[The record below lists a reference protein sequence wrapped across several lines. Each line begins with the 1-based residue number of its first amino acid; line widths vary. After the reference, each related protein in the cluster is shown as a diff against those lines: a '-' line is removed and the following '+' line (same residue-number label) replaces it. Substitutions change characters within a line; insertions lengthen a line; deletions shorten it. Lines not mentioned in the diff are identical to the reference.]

1 MSGINAATRPTRRD
15 LKLHP
20 WRTLAAVLL
29 VALPVALVVG
39 MALFDN
45 SSGRLSAALSSPE
58 RTLGVSAERPDITNS
73 DVPRL
78 AAQVLPE
85 GLSVSPITY
94 VSNTALIHAGKS
106 TNSYL
111 IQFDAENPPE
121 GAREAVDKF
130 NLGPNQAV
138 LSRFTAHKIDASV
151 GDVITVSGSGIEGE
165 HQVTV
170 ASIAPEH
177 HDFVTSPTLNEKAD
191 ELAYTSDLLWAI
203 VGDTPLTKEDAD
215 RAREAGLEIWAP
227 ELRDTDRPD
236 FEPDSIGGTLS
247 DVLFVLFFVGLYAIA
262 GLLILFLL
270 APVFTLAT
278 GRNTRLYALMS
289 SQGALPRHIML
300 AVMAYGLLMGLIG
313 ATIGVVVGLTA
324 SWVWWTA
331 RYPDFAAHPPFL
343 AIGLAWLVAVAGCV
357 IVSIVP
363 AWLAQRGAL
372 STAIQGAA
380 PDRLLRFRRW
390 MAIGPAFLLLLVLF
404 SFTPWGQYIPTVLA
418 LFGVIAVAA
427 SAPALVFL
435 CSLLS
440 RRGPLALRLA
450 GRGLTRRSMHALP
463 TSIAL
468 VSVAFVASLFGV
480 GIMTDSAKTTAE
492 GKLVMPPTS
501 ALIEETTLFEQPTQ
515 VSTPE
520 ERAAVEAILQT
531 TTARTYPFY
540 AFPSWTTSFS
550 LSENGTFYELTTE
563 FDYQCEQVDL
573 SKPVEKAVFVDK
585 QGRRTDESEEARQEC
600 AHELMTSFPYNPL
613 IYQSR
618 MVQTDS
624 SQLELWQFD
633 SEEDRRA
640 AAQTLDAGGI
650 VLPHSSH
657 VGDKTHG
664 TVTVKSYNRIDS
676 QEPSGAQDADL
687 PVVEALPTAA
697 RDVVLISQQAA
708 EKLNME
714 PFYVGQALVFDESPS
729 ESEREEL
736 RDLTASA
743 SQSQYSLSFAVPTP
757 ENFRYYLGF
766 GMGIVCLIVL
776 ALIIANAASSMRQE
790 STVLQSI
797 GAHPSLMSKVAA
809 WQTWMLATA
818 SMLFGVVAG
827 HLGIYFFADSSGYIF
842 STPLRGL
849 RPQDY
854 FTPDWWQFLAVLV
867 VPLLAAA
874 LAAAVNRS
882 DKTAPLTAR
891 DRSESRSLT

>member
-20 WRTLAAVLL
+20 WRTLAAVMLI
-29 VALPVALVVG
+29 ALPVALVIG

-45 SSGRLSAALSSPE
+45 SSGRLSAALSAPE
-58 RTLGVSAERPDITNS
+58 RTLQISAEHPEIS
-73 DVPRL
+73 YEDVPGL
-78 AAQVLPE
+78 AADVLPG
-85 GLSVSPITY
+85 GLSVSP
-94 VSNTALIHAGKS
+94 VTAFSSTSLIHNGKS
-106 TNSYL
+106 ASSWVD
-111 IQFDAENPPE
+111 QFDAENPPE
-121 GAREAVDKF
+121 PAQEAVDKF

-138 LSRFTAHKIDASV
+138 LSRSTAHKLDASV
-151 GDVITVSGSGIEGE
+151 GDVITVRTSALSGD
-165 HQVTV
+165 HQATV
-170 ASIAPEH
+170 AAIAPENY
-177 HDFVTSPTLNEKAD
+177 DFVTSPTLNDALSD
-191 ELAYTSDLLWAI
+191 PSFQINTSWVI
-203 VGDTPLTKEDAD
+203 VGDTTLTKEDAD

-236 FEPDSIGGTLS
+236 SESDSFGGILS
-247 DVLFVLFFVGLYAIA
+247 SILFVLFFFGLYAIA

-289 SQGALPRHIML
+289 SQGALPRHIMF

-313 ATIGVVVGLTA
+313 ATIGVIVGLTV

-331 RYPDFAAHPPFL
+331 RYPDFAARLPFL
-343 AIGLAWLVAVAGCV
+343 AIALAWLVAVAGCV

-404 SFTPWGQYIPTVLA
+404 SFSPWGGYIPTVLA

-468 VSVAFVASLFGV
+468 VSVSFTASLFGV
-480 GIMTDSAKTTAE
+480 GVMTDSAKSVAE
-492 GKLVMPPTS
+492 EALVMPETT
-501 ALIEETTLFEQPTQ
+501 ALIEETTFDQPAQ

-520 ERAAVEAILQT
+520 ERAAVEAIQQAT
-531 TTARTYPFY
+531 GVRTHSFY

-550 LSENGTFYELTTE
+550 LPDDGEFYELSTE
-563 FDYQCEQVDL
+563 FDYQCEQVDF
-573 SKPVEKAVFVDK
+573 SKPVERAVFVDS

-600 AHELMTSFPYNPL
+600 AHELMTSFPYSPL

-657 VGDKTHG
+657 VGDNTHG

-676 QEPSGAQDADL
+676 QEPSGTQEADL
-687 PVVEALPTAA
+687 PIVEALPTAA

-714 PFYVGQALVFDESPS
+714 PFYVGQALTFDEPPS

-743 SQSQYSLSFAVPTP
+743 SQSQYSLSFAVTTP
-757 ENFRYYLGF
+757 ENFRYYLGL

-797 GAHPSLMSKVAA
+797 GAHPSLMAKVAA
-809 WQTWMLATA
+809 WQTWMLATV
-818 SMLFGVVAG
+818 SMLFGVIAG
-827 HLGIYFFADSSGYIF
+827 HLGTYFFADSSGFVF
-842 STPLRGL
+842 STPPYGL

-854 FTPDWWQFLAVLV
+854 FTPDWWQFLAVLI

-882 DKTAPLTAR
+882 DKTGPLTAR

>member
-15 LKLHP
+15 LWRHP

-29 VALPVALVVG
+29 IALPVALVIG

-58 RTLGVSAERPDITNS
+58 RQISAERSDISNE

-78 AAQVLPE
+78 AAEVLPE
-85 GLSVSPITY
+85 ALSVSPVATF
-94 VSNTALIHAGKS
+94 SSTSLIHNGKS
-106 TNSYL
+106 TNSWVD
-111 IQFDAENPPE
+111 QFDAENPPE
-121 GAREAVDKF
+121 PAQEAVDKF

-138 LSRFTAHKIDASV
+138 LSRSTARKIDASV
-151 GDVITVSGSGIEGE
+151 GDVITVRTNALSGD

-170 ASIAPEH
+170 AAIAPEQF
-177 HDFVTSPTLNEKAD
+177 DFVTSPTLNEA
-191 ELAYTSDLLWAI
+191 LSDPSFTTRTTWAI
-203 VGDTPLTKEDAD
+203 VGDTPLTEEDAD
-215 RAREAGLEIWAP
+215 RAREAGLEIWAA

-236 FEPDSIGGTLS
+236 SEPDSFGGTLS
-247 DVLFVLFFVGLYAIA
+247 SILFVLFFVGLYAIA

-289 SQGALPRHIML
+289 SQGALPRHIMF

-324 SWVWWTA
+324 SWVWWAA

-343 AIGLAWLVAVAGCV
+343 AIGLAWIVAVAGCV

-404 SFTPWGQYIPTVLA
+404 SFTPWGKYIPTVLA

-492 GKLVMPPTS
+492 EELVMPPTS
-501 ALIEETTLFEQPTQ
+501 ALIEETTFEQPTQ

-520 ERAAVEAILQT
+520 ERAAVEAILRT
-531 TTARTYPFY
+531 TTARTYPFS
-540 AFPSWTTSFS
+540 AFPSWTTSYS
-550 LSENGTFYELTTE
+550 LPGDGTFYELTTE

-573 SKPVEKAVFVDK
+573 SKPVERAVFVDN

-714 PFYVGQALVFDESPS
+714 PFYVGQALAFDEAPS

-736 RDLTASA
+736 QDLTASA
-743 SQSQYSLSFAVPTP
+743 SQSQYSLNFAVSTP
-757 ENFRYYLGF
+757 GSFRYYLGL

-809 WQTWMLATA
+809 WQTWMLATV
-818 SMLFGVVAG
+818 SMLFGVIAG
-827 HLGIYFFADSSGYIF
+827 HLGTYFFADSSGYVF
-842 STPLRGL
+842 STPLHGL

-874 LAAAVNRS
+874 LAAAINRS

>member
-20 WRTLAAVLL
+20 WRTLAAVMLI
-29 VALPVALVVG
+29 ALPVALVIG
-39 MALFDN
+39 IALFDN
-45 SSGRLSAALSSPE
+45 SSGRLSAALSSPDRSLQVSNE
-58 RTLGVSAERPDITNS
+58 RQDIANE

-78 AAQVLPE
+78 AAQVLPK
-85 GLSVSPITY
+85 GLSVSPVTTF
-94 VSNTALIHAGKS
+94 SSTSLIHNGKS
-106 TNSYL
+106 TNSWVD
-111 IQFDAENPPE
+111 QFDTENPPE
-121 GAREAVDKF
+121 PAQEAVDKF

-138 LSRFTAHKIDASV
+138 LSRSTARKIDASV
-151 GDVITVSGSGIEGE
+151 GDVITVRTNALSGDR
-165 HQVTV
+165 QATV
-170 ASIAPEH
+170 AAIAPENY
-177 HDFVTSPTLNEKAD
+177 DFVTSPTLNDALSD
-191 ELAYTSDLLWAI
+191 PSFQIRTSWVI

-215 RAREAGLEIWAP
+215 RAHEAGLEIWAP

-236 FEPDSIGGTLS
+236 SESDSFGGILS
-247 DVLFVLFFVGLYAIA
+247 SILFVLFFFGLYAIA

-289 SQGALPRHIML
+289 SQGALPRHIMF
-300 AVMAYGLLMGLIG
+300 AVMAYDLLMGLIG
-313 ATIGVVVGLTA
+313 ATIGVVVGLTV

-372 STAIQGAA
+372 SAAIQGAA

-404 SFTPWGQYIPTVLA
+404 SFSPWGGYIPTVLA

-468 VSVAFVASLFGV
+468 VSVSFTASLFGV
-480 GIMTDSAKTTAE
+480 GVMTDSAKSVAE
-492 GKLVMPPTS
+492 EALVMPETT
-501 ALIEETTLFEQPTQ
+501 ALIEETTFDQPTQ

-520 ERAAVEAILQT
+520 ERAAAEAIQQAT
-531 TTARTYPFY
+531 GVRTHSFY

-550 LSENGTFYELTTE
+550 LPEDGTFYELTTE

-573 SKPVEKAVFVDK
+573 SKPVERAVFVDS

-657 VGDKTHG
+657 VGDSTHG

-676 QEPSGAQDADL
+676 QEPSGTQEADL
-687 PVVEALPTAA
+687 PIVEALPTAA

-714 PFYVGQALVFDESPS
+714 PFYVGQALTFDEPPS

-743 SQSQYSLSFAVPTP
+743 SQSQYSLSFAVTTP
-757 ENFRYYLGF
+757 ENFRYYLGL

-797 GAHPSLMSKVAA
+797 GAHPSLMAKVAA
-809 WQTWMLATA
+809 WQTWMLATV
-818 SMLFGVVAG
+818 SMLFGVIAG
-827 HLGIYFFADSSGYIF
+827 HLGTYFFADSSGFVF
-842 STPLRGL
+842 STPPYGL

-854 FTPDWWQFLAVLV
+854 FTPDWWQFLAVLI

-882 DKTAPLTAR
+882 DKTGPLTAR

>member
-1 MSGINAATRPTRRD
+1 MPGINAATRPTRRD

-20 WRTLAAVLL
+20 WRTLAAVMLI
-29 VALPVALVVG
+29 ALPVALVIG

-58 RTLGVSAERPDITNS
+58 RTLQISAEHPEIS
-73 DVPRL
+73 YEDVPGL
-78 AAQVLPE
+78 AADVLPG
-85 GLSVSPITY
+85 GLSVSP
-94 VSNTALIHAGKS
+94 VTAFSSTSLIHNGKS
-106 TNSYL
+106 ASSWVY
-111 IQFDAENPPE
+111 QFDAENPPE
-121 GAREAVDKF
+121 PAQEAVDKF

-138 LSRFTAHKIDASV
+138 LSRSTAHKLDASV
-151 GDVITVSGSGIEGE
+151 GDVITVRTSALSGD

-170 ASIAPEH
+170 AAIAPENY
-177 HDFVTSPTLNEKAD
+177 DFVTSPTLNDALSD
-191 ELAYTSDLLWAI
+191 PSFQIRTSWVI
-203 VGDTPLTKEDAD
+203 VGDTTLTKEDAD

-236 FEPDSIGGTLS
+236 SESDSFGGILS
-247 DVLFVLFFVGLYAIA
+247 SILFVLFFFGLYAIA

-289 SQGALPRHIML
+289 SQGALPRHIMF

-313 ATIGVVVGLTA
+313 ATIGAIVGLTV

-331 RYPDFAAHPPFL
+331 RYPDL
-343 AIGLAWLVAVAGCV
+343 
-357 IVSIVP
+357 
-363 AWLAQRGAL
+363 WLAQRGAL

-404 SFTPWGQYIPTVLA
+404 SFSPWGGYIPTVLA

-440 RRGPLALRLA
+440 HRGPLALRLA

-480 GIMTDSAKTTAE
+480 GIMTDSAKSTAE
-492 GKLVMPPTS
+492 EKLVMPPTS
-501 ALIEETTLFEQPTQ
+501 ALIEETTFDQPAQ

-520 ERAAVEAILQT
+520 ERAAIEAIQQT
-531 TTARTYPFY
+531 TTARSYPFY

-550 LSENGTFYELTTE
+550 LPEDDTFYELTTE
-563 FDYQCEQVDL
+563 FDYQCEQVDF
-573 SKPVEKAVFVDK
+573 SKPVERAVFVDN
-585 QGRRTDESEEARQEC
+585 QGRRTDDSEEARQEC

-640 AAQTLDAGGI
+640 AAQTLEAGGI

-657 VGDKTHG
+657 VGNNTRG
-664 TVTVKSYNRIDS
+664 TVTVKTYNRIDS
-676 QEPSGAQDADL
+676 PEPSGTQEADL
-687 PVVEALPTAA
+687 PIVEALPTAA

-714 PFYVGQALVFDESPS
+714 PFYVGQALAFDEPPS

-743 SQSQYSLSFAVPTP
+743 SQSQYSLSFAVSTP
-757 ENFRYYLGF
+757 ESFRYYLGL
-766 GMGIVCLIVL
+766 GMGIICLIVL
-776 ALIIANAASSMRQE
+776 TLIIANAASSMRQE

-797 GAHPSLMSKVAA
+797 GAHPSLMAKVAA
-809 WQTWMLATA
+809 WQTWMLATV
-818 SMLFGVVAG
+818 SMLFGVIAG
-827 HLGIYFFADSSGYIF
+827 HLGTYFFADSSGFVF
-842 STPLRGL
+842 STPPYGL

-854 FTPDWWQFLAVLV
+854 FTPDWWQFLAVLI

-882 DKTAPLTAR
+882 DKTGPLTAR

>member
-15 LKLHP
+15 LWRHP
-20 WRTLAAVLL
+20 WRTLAAVMLI
-29 VALPVALVVG
+29 ALPVALVVG

-45 SSGRLSAALSSPE
+45 SSGRLSAALSSPD
-58 RTLGVSAERPDITNS
+58 RSLQVSGESQDIANE

-85 GLSVSPITY
+85 GLSVSPVTTF
-94 VSNTALIHAGKS
+94 SSTSLIHNGKS
-106 TNSYL
+106 TNSWVD
-111 IQFDAENPPE
+111 QFDAENPPE
-121 GAREAVDKF
+121 PAQEAVDKF

-138 LSRFTAHKIDASV
+138 LSRSTARKIDASV
-151 GDVITVSGSGIEGE
+151 GDVITVRTNALSGD
-165 HQVTV
+165 HQATV
-170 ASIAPEH
+170 AAIAPENY
-177 HDFVTSPTLNEKAD
+177 DFVTSPTLNDALSD
-191 ELAYTSDLLWAI
+191 PSFQIHTSWTI
-203 VGDTPLTKEDAD
+203 VGDTTLTKEDAD

-236 FEPDSIGGTLS
+236 SESDSFGGILS
-247 DVLFVLFFVGLYAIA
+247 SILFVLFFFGLYAIA

-289 SQGALPRHIML
+289 SQGALPRHIMF

-331 RYPDFAAHPPFL
+331 RYPNFAACPPFL
-343 AIGLAWLVAVAGCV
+343 AIALAWLVAVAGCV

-468 VSVAFVASLFGV
+468 VSVSFTASLFGV
-480 GIMTDSAKTTAE
+480 GVMTDSAKSVAE
-492 GKLVMPPTS
+492 QELVMPETT
-501 ALIEETTLFEQPTQ
+501 ALIEETTFDQPTQ

-520 ERAAVEAILQT
+520 ERAAVEAIQQAT
-531 TTARTYPFY
+531 GVRTHSFY

-550 LSENGTFYELTTE
+550 LPDDGEFYELSTE
-563 FDYQCEQVDL
+563 FGYQCEQVDL
-573 SKPVEKAVFVDK
+573 SKPVERAVFVDN

-600 AHELMTSFPYNPL
+600 AHELMTTFPYSPL

-618 MVQTDS
+618 MIQADS

-657 VGDKTHG
+657 VGDKTLG
-664 TVTVKSYNRIDS
+664 TVTVKTYNRVDS
-676 QEPSGAQDADL
+676 QEPSGTHNADL
-687 PVVEALPTAA
+687 PVVEALPAVDH
-697 RDVVLISQQAA
+697 DVVLISQQAA
-708 EKLNME
+708 QELKMK
-714 PFYVGQALVFDESPS
+714 PFYVGQALAFDEAPS
-729 ESEREEL
+729 ESEREKL
-736 RDLTASA
+736 RDMTASA
-743 SQSQYSLSFAVPTP
+743 SQSRYSLEFGVSSPDS
-757 ENFRYYLGF
+757 FRYYLGL
-766 GMGIVCLIVL
+766 GMGIICLIVL
-776 ALIIANAASSMRQE
+776 ALIIANAASSMRHE

-809 WQTWMLATA
+809 WQTWIVATA
-818 SMLFGVVAG
+818 SMLFGVIAG
-827 HLGIYFFADSSGYIF
+827 HLGTFLFTDRSAFTF
-842 STPLRGL
+842 SVPPHGL

-867 VPLLAAA
+867 VPLIAAA
-874 LAAAVNRS
+874 IAAAVNRS

>member
-20 WRTLAAVLL
+20 WRTLAAVMLI
-29 VALPVALVVG
+29 ALPVALVIG

-58 RTLGVSAERPDITNS
+58 RTLQISAEHPEIS
-73 DVPRL
+73 YEDVPGL
-78 AAQVLPE
+78 AADVLPG
-85 GLSVSPITY
+85 GLSVSP
-94 VSNTALIHAGKS
+94 VTAFSSTSLIHNGKS
-106 TNSYL
+106 ASSWVD
-111 IQFDAENPPE
+111 QFDAENPPE
-121 GAREAVDKF
+121 PAQEAVDKF

-138 LSRFTAHKIDASV
+138 LSRSTAHKLDASV
-151 GDVITVSGSGIEGE
+151 GDVITVRTSALSGD

-170 ASIAPEH
+170 AAIAPENY
-177 HDFVTSPTLNEKAD
+177 DFVTSPTLNDALSD
-191 ELAYTSDLLWAI
+191 PSFQINTSWVI
-203 VGDTPLTKEDAD
+203 VGDTTLTKEDAD

-236 FEPDSIGGTLS
+236 SESDSFGGILS
-247 DVLFVLFFVGLYAIA
+247 SILFVLFFFGLYAIA

-289 SQGALPRHIML
+289 SQGALPRHIMF

-313 ATIGVVVGLTA
+313 ATIGVIVGLTV

-331 RYPDFAAHPPFL
+331 RYPDFAARPPFL

-404 SFTPWGQYIPTVLA
+404 SFSPWGGYIPTVLA

-440 RRGPLALRLA
+440 HRGPLALRLA

-480 GIMTDSAKTTAE
+480 GIMTDSAKSTAE
-492 GKLVMPPTS
+492 EKLVMPPTS
-501 ALIEETTLFEQPTQ
+501 ALIEETTFDQPAQ

-520 ERAAVEAILQT
+520 ERAAIEAIQQT
-531 TTARTYPFY
+531 TTARSYPFY

-550 LSENGTFYELTTE
+550 LPEDDTFYELTTE
-563 FDYQCEQVDL
+563 FDYQCEQVDF
-573 SKPVEKAVFVDK
+573 SKPVERAVFVDN
-585 QGRRTDESEEARQEC
+585 QGRRTDDSEEARQEC
-600 AHELMTSFPYNPL
+600 AQELMTSFPYNPL

-657 VGDKTHG
+657 VGNNTRG
-664 TVTVKSYNRIDS
+664 TVTVKTYNRIDS
-676 QEPSGAQDADL
+676 PEPSGTQEADL
-687 PVVEALPTAA
+687 PIVEALPTAA

-714 PFYVGQALVFDESPS
+714 PFYVGQALAFDEPPS

-743 SQSQYSLSFAVPTP
+743 SQSQYSLSFAVSTP
-757 ENFRYYLGF
+757 ESFRYYLGL
-766 GMGIVCLIVL
+766 GMGIICLIVL
-776 ALIIANAASSMRQE
+776 TLIIANAASSMRQE

-797 GAHPSLMSKVAA
+797 GAHPSLMAKVAA
-809 WQTWMLATA
+809 WQTWMLATV
-818 SMLFGVVAG
+818 SMLFGVIAG
-827 HLGIYFFADSSGYIF
+827 HLGTYFFADSSGFVF
-842 STPLRGL
+842 STPPYGL

-854 FTPDWWQFLAVLV
+854 FTPDWWQFLAVLI

-882 DKTAPLTAR
+882 DKTGPLTAR

>member
-15 LKLHP
+15 LWRHP

-29 VALPVALVVG
+29 IALPVALVIG

-58 RTLGVSAERPDITNS
+58 RQISAERSDISNE

-78 AAQVLPE
+78 AAEVLPE
-85 GLSVSPITY
+85 GLSVSPVATF
-94 VSNTALIHAGKS
+94 SSTSLIHNGKS
-106 TNSYL
+106 TNSWVD
-111 IQFDAENPPE
+111 QFDAENPPE
-121 GAREAVDKF
+121 PAQEAVDKF

-138 LSRFTAHKIDASV
+138 LSRSTARKIDASV
-151 GDVITVSGSGIEGE
+151 GDVITVRTNALSGD
-165 HQVTV
+165 HQATV
-170 ASIAPEH
+170 AAIAPENY
-177 HDFVTSPTLNEKAD
+177 DFVTSPTLNEA
-191 ELAYTSDLLWAI
+191 LSDPSFTTRTTWAI
-203 VGDTPLTKEDAD
+203 VGDTTLTKEDAD

-236 FEPDSIGGTLS
+236 SEPDSFGGILS
-247 DVLFVLFFVGLYAIA
+247 SILFVLFFFGLYAIA

-270 APVFTLAT
+270 TPVFTLAT

-289 SQGALPRHIML
+289 SQGALPRHIMF

-313 ATIGVVVGLTA
+313 ATIGVVVGLAA
-324 SWVWWTA
+324 SWAWWAA
-331 RYPDFAAHPPFL
+331 RYPDFAARPPFL

-404 SFTPWGQYIPTVLA
+404 SFTPWGEYIPTVLA

-492 GKLVMPPTS
+492 EKLVMPPTT
-501 ALIEETTLFEQPTQ
+501 ALIEETTFDLPAQ

-520 ERAAVEAILQT
+520 ERAAIEAIQQT

-550 LSENGTFYELTTE
+550 LPEDGTFYELTTE
-563 FDYQCEQVDL
+563 FDYQCEQVDF
-573 SKPVEKAVFVDK
+573 SKPVEKAVFVDN

-613 IYQSR
+613 IYQSG

-657 VGDKTHG
+657 VGNNTRG
-664 TVTVKSYNRIDS
+664 TVTVKTYNRIDS
-676 QEPSGAQDADL
+676 QEPSGTQEAYL
-687 PVVEALPTAA
+687 PVVEALPTAD
-697 RDVVLISQQAA
+697 RDVILISQQAA
-708 EKLNME
+708 EKLDME
-714 PFYVGQALVFDESPS
+714 PFYVGQALAFDEPPS
-729 ESEREEL
+729 EPEREEL

-743 SQSQYSLSFAVPTP
+743 SQSQYSLSFAVSTP
-757 ENFRYYLGF
+757 ENFRYYLGL

-827 HLGIYFFADSSGYIF
+827 HLGTYFFADSSGYTF
-842 STPLRGL
+842 STPLHGL

-874 LAAAVNRS
+874 LAAAINRS

>member
-15 LKLHP
+15 LWRHP
-20 WRTLAAVLL
+20 WRTLAAVMLI
-29 VALPVALVVG
+29 ALPVALVVG

-45 SSGRLSAALSSPE
+45 SSGRLSAALSSPD
-58 RTLGVSAERPDITNS
+58 RSLQVSGESQDIANE

-78 AAQVLPE
+78 AAQILPE
-85 GLSVSPITY
+85 GLSVSP
-94 VSNTALIHAGKS
+94 VTAFSSTSLIHNGKS
-106 TNSYL
+106 TNSWVY
-111 IQFDAENPPE
+111 QFDAENPPE
-121 GAREAVDKF
+121 PAQEAVDKF

-138 LSRFTAHKIDASV
+138 LSRSTAHKIDASV
-151 GDVITVSGSGIEGE
+151 GDVITVRTNALSGD
-165 HQVTV
+165 HQATV
-170 ASIAPEH
+170 ATIAPENY
-177 HDFVTSPTLNEKAD
+177 DFVTSPTLNDA
-191 ELAYTSDLLWAI
+191 LSDPSFQIHTLWTI
-203 VGDTPLTKEDAD
+203 VGDTTLTKEDAD

-236 FEPDSIGGTLS
+236 SESDSFGGILS
-247 DVLFVLFFVGLYAIA
+247 SILFVLFFFGLYAIA

-289 SQGALPRHIML
+289 SQGALPRHIMF

-331 RYPDFAAHPPFL
+331 RYPDFAARPPFL
-343 AIGLAWLVAVAGCV
+343 AIALAWLVAVAGCV

-404 SFTPWGQYIPTVLA
+404 SFTPWGEYIPTVLA

-435 CSLLS
+435 CSRLS

-468 VSVAFVASLFGV
+468 VSVSFTASLFGV
-480 GIMTDSAKTTAE
+480 GAMTDSAKSVAE
-492 GKLVMPPTS
+492 QKLVMPETT
-501 ALIEETTLFEQPTQ
+501 ALIEETTFDQPTQ

-520 ERAAVEAILQT
+520 ERAAVEAIQQAT
-531 TTARTYPFY
+531 GVRTHSFY

-550 LSENGTFYELTTE
+550 LPDDGEFYELSTE

-573 SKPVEKAVFVDK
+573 SKPVERAVFVDS

-600 AHELMTSFPYNPL
+600 AHELMTTFPYSPL
-613 IYQSR
+613 IYQGR
-618 MVQTDS
+618 MIQADS

-657 VGDKTHG
+657 VGDSTRG
-664 TVTVKSYNRIDS
+664 TVTVKTYNRIDS
-676 QEPSGAQDADL
+676 QEPSGTQEAYL
-687 PVVEALPTAA
+687 PVVEALPTAD

-714 PFYVGQALVFDESPS
+714 PFYVGQALAFDEPPS

-743 SQSQYSLSFAVPTP
+743 SQSQYSLSFAVSTP
-757 ENFRYYLGF
+757 ENFRYYLGL

-776 ALIIANAASSMRQE
+776 ALIITNAASSMRQE

-827 HLGIYFFADSSGYIF
+827 HLGTYFFADSSGYTF
-842 STPLRGL
+842 STPLHGL

-874 LAAAVNRS
+874 LAAAINRS

>member
-1 MSGINAATRPTRRD
+1 MSGIDAATRPTRRD
-15 LKLHP
+15 LWRHP
-20 WRTLAAVLL
+20 WRTLAAVMLI
-29 VALPVALVVG
+29 ALPVALVVG

-45 SSGRLSAALSSPE
+45 SSGRLSAALNSPE
-58 RTLGVSAERPDITNS
+58 RALQVSGERPEISNE

-78 AAQVLPE
+78 AAEVLPE
-85 GLSVSPITY
+85 GLSVSPVTTF
-94 VSNTALIHAGKS
+94 SNASLIHNGKS
-106 TNSYL
+106 TKSWVD
-111 IQFDAENPPE
+111 QFDTENPPE
-121 GAREAVDKF
+121 LAQEVVDNF

-138 LSRFTAHKIDASV
+138 LSRSTAHKINASV
-151 GDVITVSGSGIEGE
+151 GDSITVRTSALSGD
-165 HQVTV
+165 HQATV
-170 ASIAPEH
+170 AAIAPEQF
-177 HDFVTSPTLNEKAD
+177 DFVTSPTLNAALSD
-191 ELAYTSDLLWAI
+191 PSFQIHTSWVI

-215 RAREAGLEIWAP
+215 RAREAGLGIWAP
-227 ELRDTDRPD
+227 ELRNIDRPD
-236 FEPDSIGGTLS
+236 SEPESFGGILSSI
-247 DVLFVLFFVGLYAIA
+247 LFILFFVGLYAIA

-289 SQGALPRHIML
+289 SQGALPRHIMF

-313 ATIGVVVGLTA
+313 ATIGVVAGLAA
-324 SWVWWTA
+324 SWMWWTA
-331 RYPDFAAHPPFL
+331 RYPDFAARPPFL
-343 AIGLAWLVAVAGCV
+343 AIALAWLVAVAGCV

-372 STAIQGAA
+372 ATAIQGAA

-390 MAIGPAFLLLLVLF
+390 MAVGPAFLLLLVLF
-404 SFTPWGQYIPTVLA
+404 SFTPWGKYIPTVLA

-440 RRGPLALRLA
+440 RRGPLSFRLA

-492 GKLVMPPTS
+492 EKLVMPPTS
-501 ALIEETTLFEQPTQ
+501 ALIEETTFEQPTQ

-540 AFPSWTTSFS
+540 AFPSWTTSYS
-550 LSENGTFYELTTE
+550 LPEEGTFYELSTE

-573 SKPVEKAVFVDK
+573 SKPVEKAVFVDN

-618 MVQTDS
+618 MIKTDS

-657 VGDKTHG
+657 VGDNTHG
-664 TVTVKSYNRIDS
+664 TVTLKSYSRIDS
-676 QEPSGAQDADL
+676 QEPSGTQEADL

-714 PFYVGQALVFDESPS
+714 PFYVGQALTFDEPPS

-743 SQSQYSLSFAVPTP
+743 SQSRYSLNFAVSTP
-757 ENFRYYLGF
+757 ESFRYYLGL
-766 GMGIVCLIVL
+766 GVGIVCLIVL

-797 GAHPSLMSKVAA
+797 GAHPSLMAKVAA
-809 WQTWMLATA
+809 WQTWMLATT
-818 SMLFGVVAG
+818 SMLFGVIAG
-827 HLGIYFFADSSGYIF
+827 HLGTYFFADSSGYAY
-842 STPLRGL
+842 STPPYGL
-849 RPQDY
+849 RLQDY

-867 VPLLAAA
+867 VPLIAAA

-882 DKTAPLTAR
+882 DRTGPLTAR

>member
-15 LKLHP
+15 LWRHP

-29 VALPVALVVG
+29 IALPVALVIG

-45 SSGRLSAALSSPE
+45 SSGRLSAALSSPK
-58 RTLGVSAERPDITNS
+58 RQISAERSDISNE

-78 AAQVLPE
+78 AAEVLPE
-85 GLSVSPITY
+85 GLSVSPVTTF
-94 VSNTALIHAGKS
+94 SSTSLIHNGKS
-106 TNSYL
+106 TNSWVD
-111 IQFDAENPPE
+111 QFDAENPPE
-121 GAREAVDKF
+121 PAQEAVDKF

-138 LSRFTAHKIDASV
+138 LSRSTARKIDASV
-151 GDVITVSGSGIEGE
+151 GDVITVRTNALSSD
-165 HQVTV
+165 HQATV
-170 ASIAPEH
+170 AAIAPENF
-177 HDFVTSPTLNEKAD
+177 DFVTSPTLNEA
-191 ELAYTSDLLWAI
+191 LSDPSFTTRTTWAI
-203 VGDTPLTKEDAD
+203 VGDTTLTEEDAD
-215 RAREAGLEIWAP
+215 RAREAGLEIWAA

-236 FEPDSIGGTLS
+236 SEPDSFGGTLS
-247 DVLFVLFFVGLYAIA
+247 SILFVLFFVGLYAIA

-289 SQGALPRHIML
+289 SQGALPRHIMF

-324 SWVWWTA
+324 SWVWWAA

-343 AIGLAWLVAVAGCV
+343 AIGLAWIVAVAGCV

-492 GKLVMPPTS
+492 EKLVMPPTS
-501 ALIEETTLFEQPTQ
+501 ALIEEATFEQPTQ

-520 ERAAVEAILQT
+520 ERAAVEAILET

-540 AFPSWTTSFS
+540 TFPSWTTSYS
-550 LSENGTFYELTTE
+550 LPEDGTFYELTTE

-573 SKPVEKAVFVDK
+573 SKPVERAVFVDN

-624 SQLELWQFD
+624 SQLNLWQFD

-714 PFYVGQALVFDESPS
+714 PFYVGQALAFDEPPS

-736 RDLTASA
+736 QDLTASA
-743 SQSQYSLSFAVPTP
+743 SQSQYSLSFAVSTP
-757 ENFRYYLGF
+757 ESFRYYLGL

-797 GAHPSLMSKVAA
+797 GADPSLMSKVAA
-809 WQTWMLATA
+809 WQTWMLATV

-827 HLGIYFFADSSGYIF
+827 HLGTYFFADSSGYVF
-842 STPLRGL
+842 STPLHGL

-874 LAAAVNRS
+874 LAAAINRS

>member
-15 LKLHP
+15 LWRHP

-29 VALPVALVVG
+29 IALPVALVIG

-58 RTLGVSAERPDITNS
+58 RQISAERSDISNE

-78 AAQVLPE
+78 AAEVLPE
-85 GLSVSPITY
+85 GLSVSPVATF
-94 VSNTALIHAGKS
+94 SSTSLIHNGKS
-106 TNSYL
+106 TNSWVD
-111 IQFDAENPPE
+111 QFDAENPPE
-121 GAREAVDKF
+121 PAQEAVDKF

-138 LSRFTAHKIDASV
+138 LSRSTARKIDASV
-151 GDVITVSGSGIEGE
+151 GDVITVRTNALSGD

-170 ASIAPEH
+170 AAIAPEQF
-177 HDFVTSPTLNEKAD
+177 DFVTSPTLNEA
-191 ELAYTSDLLWAI
+191 LSDPSFTTRTTWAI
-203 VGDTPLTKEDAD
+203 VGDTPLTEEDAD
-215 RAREAGLEIWAP
+215 RAREAGLEIWAA

-236 FEPDSIGGTLS
+236 SEPDSFGGTLS
-247 DVLFVLFFVGLYAIA
+247 SILFVLFFVGLYAIA

-289 SQGALPRHIML
+289 SQGALPRHIMF

-324 SWVWWTA
+324 SWVWWAA

-343 AIGLAWLVAVAGCV
+343 AIGLAWIVAVAGCV

-404 SFTPWGQYIPTVLA
+404 SFTPWGKYIPTVLA

-492 GKLVMPPTS
+492 EELVMPPTS
-501 ALIEETTLFEQPTQ
+501 ALIEETTFEQPTQ

-520 ERAAVEAILQT
+520 ERAAVEAILRT
-531 TTARTYPFY
+531 TTARTYPFS
-540 AFPSWTTSFS
+540 AFPSWTTSYS
-550 LSENGTFYELTTE
+550 LPGDGTFYELTTE

-573 SKPVEKAVFVDK
+573 SKPVERAVFVDN

-714 PFYVGQALVFDESPS
+714 PFYVGQALAFDEAPS

-736 RDLTASA
+736 QDLTASA
-743 SQSQYSLSFAVPTP
+743 SQSQYSLNFAVSTP
-757 ENFRYYLGF
+757 GSFRYYLGL

-809 WQTWMLATA
+809 WQTWMLATV
-818 SMLFGVVAG
+818 SMLFGVIAG
-827 HLGIYFFADSSGYIF
+827 HLGTYFFADSSGYVF
-842 STPLRGL
+842 STPLHGL

-874 LAAAVNRS
+874 LAAAINRS

>member
-20 WRTLAAVLL
+20 WRTLAAVMLI
-29 VALPVALVVG
+29 ALPVALVIG

-58 RTLGVSAERPDITNS
+58 RTLQISAEHPEIS
-73 DVPRL
+73 YEDVPGL
-78 AAQVLPE
+78 AADVLPG
-85 GLSVSPITY
+85 GLSVSP
-94 VSNTALIHAGKS
+94 VTAFSSTSLIHNGKS
-106 TNSYL
+106 ASSWVD
-111 IQFDAENPPE
+111 QFDAENPPE
-121 GAREAVDKF
+121 PAQEAVDKF

-138 LSRFTAHKIDASV
+138 LSRSTAHKLDASV
-151 GDVITVSGSGIEGE
+151 GDVITVRTSALSGD

-170 ASIAPEH
+170 AAIAPENY
-177 HDFVTSPTLNEKAD
+177 DFVTSPTLNDALSD
-191 ELAYTSDLLWAI
+191 PSFQINTSWVI
-203 VGDTPLTKEDAD
+203 VGDTTLTKEDAD

-236 FEPDSIGGTLS
+236 SESDSFGGILS
-247 DVLFVLFFVGLYAIA
+247 SILFVLFFFGLYAIA

-289 SQGALPRHIML
+289 SQGALPRHIMF

-313 ATIGVVVGLTA
+313 ATIGAIVGLTV

-331 RYPDFAAHPPFL
+331 RYPDFAARPPFL
-343 AIGLAWLVAVAGCV
+343 GIGLAWLVAVAGCV

-404 SFTPWGQYIPTVLA
+404 SFSPWGGYIPTVLA

-480 GIMTDSAKTTAE
+480 GIMTDSAKSTAE
-492 GKLVMPPTS
+492 EKLVMPPTS
-501 ALIEETTLFEQPTQ
+501 ALIEETTFDQPAQ

-520 ERAAVEAILQT
+520 ERAAIEAIQQT
-531 TTARTYPFY
+531 TTARSYPFY

-550 LSENGTFYELTTE
+550 LPEDDTFYELTTE
-563 FDYQCEQVDL
+563 FDYQCEQVDF
-573 SKPVEKAVFVDK
+573 SKPVERAVFVDN
-585 QGRRTDESEEARQEC
+585 QGRRTDDSEEARQEC

-650 VLPHSSH
+650 VLPYSSH
-657 VGDKTHG
+657 VGNNTRG
-664 TVTVKSYNRIDS
+664 TVTVKTYNRIDS
-676 QEPSGAQDADL
+676 PEPSGTQDADL

-714 PFYVGQALVFDESPS
+714 PFYVGQALAFDEPPS

-743 SQSQYSLSFAVPTP
+743 SQSQYSLSFAVSTP
-757 ENFRYYLGF
+757 ESFRYYLGL

-776 ALIIANAASSMRQE
+776 TLIIANAASSMRQE

-797 GAHPSLMSKVAA
+797 GAHPSLMAKVAA
-809 WQTWMLATA
+809 WQTWMLATV
-818 SMLFGVVAG
+818 SMLFGVIAG
-827 HLGIYFFADSSGYIF
+827 HLGTYFFADSSGFVF
-842 STPLRGL
+842 STPPYGL

-854 FTPDWWQFLAVLV
+854 FTPDWWQFLAVLI

-882 DKTAPLTAR
+882 DKTGPLTAR

>member
-20 WRTLAAVLL
+20 WRTLAAVMLI
-29 VALPVALVVG
+29 ALPVALVIG

-58 RTLGVSAERPDITNS
+58 RTLQISAEHPEIS
-73 DVPRL
+73 YEDVPGL
-78 AAQVLPE
+78 AADVLPG
-85 GLSVSPITY
+85 GLSVSP
-94 VSNTALIHAGKS
+94 VTAFSSTSLIHNGKS
-106 TNSYL
+106 ASSWVD
-111 IQFDAENPPE
+111 QFDAENPPE
-121 GAREAVDKF
+121 PAQEAVDKF

-138 LSRFTAHKIDASV
+138 LSRSTAHKLDASV
-151 GDVITVSGSGIEGE
+151 GDVITVRTSALSGD

-170 ASIAPEH
+170 AAIAPENY
-177 HDFVTSPTLNEKAD
+177 DFVTSPTLNDALSD
-191 ELAYTSDLLWAI
+191 PSFQINTSWVI
-203 VGDTPLTKEDAD
+203 VGDTTLNKEDAD

-236 FEPDSIGGTLS
+236 SESDSFGGILS
-247 DVLFVLFFVGLYAIA
+247 SILFVLFFFGLYAIA

-289 SQGALPRHIML
+289 SQGALPRHIMF

-313 ATIGVVVGLTA
+313 ATIGVIVGLTV

-331 RYPDFAAHPPFL
+331 RYPDFAARPPFL

-404 SFTPWGQYIPTVLA
+404 SFSPWGGYIPTVLA

-440 RRGPLALRLA
+440 HRGPLALRLA

-468 VSVAFVASLFGV
+468 VSVAFVSSLFGV
-480 GIMTDSAKTTAE
+480 GIMTDSAKSAAE
-492 GKLVMPPTS
+492 EKLVMPPTS
-501 ALIEETTLFEQPTQ
+501 ALIEETTFDQPAQ

-520 ERAAVEAILQT
+520 ERAAIEAIQQT
-531 TTARTYPFY
+531 TTARSYPFY

-550 LSENGTFYELTTE
+550 LPEDDTFYELTTE
-563 FDYQCEQVDL
+563 FDYQCEQVDF
-573 SKPVEKAVFVDK
+573 SKPVERAVFVDN
-585 QGRRTDESEEARQEC
+585 QGRRTDDSEEARQEC

-657 VGDKTHG
+657 VGNNTRG
-664 TVTVKSYNRIDS
+664 TVTVKTYNRIDS
-676 QEPSGAQDADL
+676 PEPSGTQEADL
-687 PVVEALPTAA
+687 PIVEALPTAA

-714 PFYVGQALVFDESPS
+714 PFYVGQALAFDEPPS

-743 SQSQYSLSFAVPTP
+743 SQSQYSLSFAVSTP
-757 ENFRYYLGF
+757 ESFRYYLGL
-766 GMGIVCLIVL
+766 GMGIICLIVL
-776 ALIIANAASSMRQE
+776 TLIIANAASSMRQE

-797 GAHPSLMSKVAA
+797 GAHPSLMAKVAA
-809 WQTWMLATA
+809 WQTWMLATV
-818 SMLFGVVAG
+818 SMLFGVIAG
-827 HLGIYFFADSSGYIF
+827 HLGTYFFADSSGFVF
-842 STPLRGL
+842 STPPYGL

-854 FTPDWWQFLAVLV
+854 FTPDWWQFLAVLI

-882 DKTAPLTAR
+882 DKTGPLTAR

>member
-15 LKLHP
+15 LWRHP

-29 VALPVALVVG
+29 IALPVALVIG

-58 RTLGVSAERPDITNS
+58 RQISAERSDISNE

-78 AAQVLPE
+78 AAEVLPE
-85 GLSVSPITY
+85 GLSVSPVATF
-94 VSNTALIHAGKS
+94 SSTSLIHNGKS
-106 TNSYL
+106 TNSWVD
-111 IQFDAENPPE
+111 QFDAENPPE
-121 GAREAVDKF
+121 PAQEAVDKF

-138 LSRFTAHKIDASV
+138 LSRSTARKIDASV
-151 GDVITVSGSGIEGE
+151 GDVITVRTNALSGD
-165 HQVTV
+165 HHVTV
-170 ASIAPEH
+170 AAIAPENY
-177 HDFVTSPTLNEKAD
+177 DFVTSPTLNDA
-191 ELAYTSDLLWAI
+191 LSDPSFATRTTWVI

-227 ELRDTDRPD
+227 ELRDSYQ
-236 FEPDSIGGTLS
+236 PDSESDSFGGILS
-247 DVLFVLFFVGLYAIA
+247 SILFVLFFVGLYAIA

-289 SQGALPRHIML
+289 SQGALPRHIMF
-300 AVMAYGLLMGLIG
+300 AVMAYGLLMGLIS
-313 ATIGVVVGLTA
+313 ATIGVVFGLAA
-324 SWVWWTA
+324 SWVWWAA
-331 RYPDFAAHPPFL
+331 RYPDFAARPPFL

-492 GKLVMPPTS
+492 EKLVMPPTT
-501 ALIEETTLFEQPTQ
+501 ALIEETTFDQPAQ

-520 ERAAVEAILQT
+520 ERAATEAILQT

-540 AFPSWTTSFS
+540 VFPSWTTSFS
-550 LSENGTFYELTTE
+550 LPEDDTFYELTTE
-563 FDYQCEQVDL
+563 FDYQCEQVDF
-573 SKPVEKAVFVDK
+573 SKPVERAVFVDN
-585 QGRRTDESEEARQEC
+585 QGRRTDDSEEARQEC

-633 SEEDRRA
+633 SEEERRA

-657 VGDKTHG
+657 VGNNTRG
-664 TVTVKSYNRIDS
+664 TVTVKTYNGIDS
-676 QEPSGAQDADL
+676 PEPSGTQDADL

-714 PFYVGQALVFDESPS
+714 PFYVGQALAFDEPPS
-729 ESEREEL
+729 EPEREEL
-736 RDLTASA
+736 QDLTASA
-743 SQSQYSLSFAVPTP
+743 SQSQYSLSFAVSTP
-757 ENFRYYLGF
+757 ENFRYYLGL

-827 HLGIYFFADSSGYIF
+827 HLGTYFFADSSGYTF
-842 STPLRGL
+842 STPLHGL

-874 LAAAVNRS
+874 LAAAINRS

>member
-15 LKLHP
+15 LWRHP

-29 VALPVALVVG
+29 IALPVALVIG

-58 RTLGVSAERPDITNS
+58 RQISAERSDISNE

-78 AAQVLPE
+78 AAEVLPE
-85 GLSVSPITY
+85 GLSVSPVTTF
-94 VSNTALIHAGKS
+94 SSTSLIHNGKS
-106 TNSYL
+106 TNSWVD
-111 IQFDAENPPE
+111 QFDAENPPE
-121 GAREAVDKF
+121 PAQEAVDKF

-138 LSRFTAHKIDASV
+138 LSRSTARKIDASV
-151 GDVITVSGSGIEGE
+151 GDVITVRTNALSSD
-165 HQVTV
+165 HQATV
-170 ASIAPEH
+170 AAIAPENY
-177 HDFVTSPTLNEKAD
+177 DFVTSPTLNEA
-191 ELAYTSDLLWAI
+191 LSDPSFTTRTTWAI
-203 VGDTPLTKEDAD
+203 VGDTTLTKEDAD

-236 FEPDSIGGTLS
+236 SEPDSFGGILS
-247 DVLFVLFFVGLYAIA
+247 SILFVLFFFGLYAIA

-270 APVFTLAT
+270 TPVFTLAT

-289 SQGALPRHIML
+289 SQGALPRHIMF

-313 ATIGVVVGLTA
+313 ATIGVVVGLAA
-324 SWVWWTA
+324 SWAWWAA
-331 RYPDFAAHPPFL
+331 RYPDFAARPPFL

-492 GKLVMPPTS
+492 EKLVMPPTT
-501 ALIEETTLFEQPTQ
+501 ALIEETTFDQPAQ

-520 ERAAVEAILQT
+520 ERAATEAILQT

-540 AFPSWTTSFS
+540 VFPSWTTSFS
-550 LSENGTFYELTTE
+550 LPEDDTFYELTTE
-563 FDYQCEQVDL
+563 FDYQCEQVDF
-573 SKPVEKAVFVDK
+573 SKPVERAVFVDN
-585 QGRRTDESEEARQEC
+585 QGRRTDDSEEARQEC

-633 SEEDRRA
+633 SEEERRA

-657 VGDKTHG
+657 VGNNTRG
-664 TVTVKSYNRIDS
+664 TVTVKTYNGIDS
-676 QEPSGAQDADL
+676 PEPSGTQDADL

-714 PFYVGQALVFDESPS
+714 PFYVGQALAFDEPPS
-729 ESEREEL
+729 EPEREEL

-743 SQSQYSLSFAVPTP
+743 SQSQYSLSFAVSTP
-757 ENFRYYLGF
+757 ENFRYYLGL

-827 HLGIYFFADSSGYIF
+827 HLGTYFFADSSGYTF
-842 STPLRGL
+842 STPLHGL

-874 LAAAVNRS
+874 LAAAINRS

>member
-15 LKLHP
+15 LWRHP

-29 VALPVALVVG
+29 IALPVALVIG

-58 RTLGVSAERPDITNS
+58 RQISAERSDISNE

-78 AAQVLPE
+78 AAEVLPE
-85 GLSVSPITY
+85 GLSVSPVATF
-94 VSNTALIHAGKS
+94 SSTSLIHNGKS
-106 TNSYL
+106 TNSWVD
-111 IQFDAENPPE
+111 QFDAENPPE
-121 GAREAVDKF
+121 PAQEAVDKF

-138 LSRFTAHKIDASV
+138 LSRSTARKIDASV
-151 GDVITVSGSGIEGE
+151 GDVITVRTNALSGD
-165 HQVTV
+165 HHVTV
-170 ASIAPEH
+170 AAIAPENY
-177 HDFVTSPTLNEKAD
+177 DFVTSPTLNDA
-191 ELAYTSDLLWAI
+191 LSDPSFATRTTWVI

-227 ELRDTDRPD
+227 ELRDSYQ
-236 FEPDSIGGTLS
+236 PDSESDSFGGILS
-247 DVLFVLFFVGLYAIA
+247 SILFILFFFGLYAIA

-289 SQGALPRHIML
+289 SQGALPRHIMF

-313 ATIGVVVGLTA
+313 ATIGMVVGLTV
-324 SWVWWTA
+324 SWVWWAA
-331 RYPDFAAHPPFL
+331 RYPDFAARPPFL
-343 AIGLAWLVAVAGCV
+343 AIALAWLVAVAGCV

-492 GKLVMPPTS
+492 EKLVMPPTT
-501 ALIEETTLFEQPTQ
+501 ALIEETTFDQPAQ

-520 ERAAVEAILQT
+520 ERAATEAILQT

-540 AFPSWTTSFS
+540 VFPSWTTSFS
-550 LSENGTFYELTTE
+550 LPEDDTFYELTTE
-563 FDYQCEQVDL
+563 FDYQCEQVDF
-573 SKPVEKAVFVDK
+573 SKPVERAVFVDN
-585 QGRRTDESEEARQEC
+585 QGRRTDDSEEARQEC

-657 VGDKTHG
+657 VGNNTRG
-664 TVTVKSYNRIDS
+664 TVTVKTYNGIDS
-676 QEPSGAQDADL
+676 PEPSGTQDADL

-714 PFYVGQALVFDESPS
+714 PFYVGQALAFDEPPS
-729 ESEREEL
+729 EPEREEL

-743 SQSQYSLSFAVPTP
+743 SQSQYSLSFAVSTP
-757 ENFRYYLGF
+757 ENFRYYLGL

-797 GAHPSLMSKVAA
+797 GAHPSLMPKVAA

-818 SMLFGVVAG
+818 SMLFGVIAG
-827 HLGIYFFADSSGYIF
+827 HLGTYFFADSSGYTF
-842 STPLRGL
+842 STPLHGL

-854 FTPDWWQFLAVLV
+854 FTPDWWQFLAVLG

-874 LAAAVNRS
+874 LAAAINRS

>member
-15 LKLHP
+15 LWRHP
-20 WRTLAAVLL
+20 WRTLAAVVLI
-29 VALPVALVVG
+29 ALPVAIVVG
-39 MALFDN
+39 IALFDN
-45 SSGRLSAALSSPE
+45 SSGRLSAALSSPD
-58 RTLGVSAERPDITNS
+58 RSLQVSGESQDIANE

-85 GLSVSPITY
+85 GLSVSPVTTF
-94 VSNTALIHAGKS
+94 SSTSLIHNGKS
-106 TNSYL
+106 TNSWVY
-111 IQFDAENPPE
+111 QFDTENPPE
-121 GAREAVDKF
+121 PAQEAVDKF

-138 LSRFTAHKIDASV
+138 LSRSTAHKIDASV
-151 GDVITVSGSGIEGE
+151 GDVITVRTNALSGD
-165 HQVTV
+165 HQATV
-170 ASIAPEH
+170 AAIAPENY
-177 HDFVTSPTLNEKAD
+177 DFVTSPTLNDALSD
-191 ELAYTSDLLWAI
+191 PSFQIRTSWTI
-203 VGDTPLTKEDAD
+203 VGDTTLTKEDAD

-227 ELRDTDRPD
+227 ELRETDRPD
-236 FEPDSIGGTLS
+236 SESDSFGGILS
-247 DVLFVLFFVGLYAIA
+247 SILFVLFFFGLYAIA

-289 SQGALPRHIML
+289 SQGALPRHIMF

-331 RYPDFAAHPPFL
+331 RYPDFAARPPFL
-343 AIGLAWLVAVAGCV
+343 AIALAWLVAVAGCV

-404 SFTPWGQYIPTVLA
+404 SFTPWGEYIPTVLA

-440 RRGPLALRLA
+440 HRGPLALRLA

-468 VSVAFVASLFGV
+468 VSVSFTASLFGV
-480 GIMTDSAKTTAE
+480 GVMTDSAKSVAE
-492 GKLVMPPTS
+492 QKLVMPETT
-501 ALIEETTLFEQPTQ
+501 ALIEETTFDQPTQ

-520 ERAAVEAILQT
+520 ERAAVEAIQQAT
-531 TTARTYPFY
+531 GVRTHSFY

-550 LSENGTFYELTTE
+550 LPGDGEFYELSTE

-573 SKPVEKAVFVDK
+573 SKPVERAVFVDS

-600 AHELMTSFPYNPL
+600 AHELMTTFPYSPL

-618 MVQTDS
+618 MIQADS

-640 AAQTLDAGGI
+640 AAQTLEAGGI

-664 TVTVKSYNRIDS
+664 TVTVKTYNRVDS
-676 QEPSGAQDADL
+676 QEPSGAHNADL
-687 PVVEALPTAA
+687 PVVEALPTVD

-708 EKLNME
+708 QKLNMK
-714 PFYVGQALVFDESPS
+714 PFYVGQALALDEAPS
-729 ESEREEL
+729 EAEREEL

-743 SQSQYSLSFAVPTP
+743 SQSRYSLEFGVSSP
-757 ENFRYYLGF
+757 ESFRYYLGL
-766 GMGIVCLIVL
+766 GMGIICLIVL
-776 ALIIANAASSMRQE
+776 ALIIANAANTMRHE

-809 WQTWMLATA
+809 WQTWIVATA
-818 SMLFGVVAG
+818 SMLFGVIAG
-827 HLGIYFFADSSGYIF
+827 HLGTFLFTDRSAFTF
-842 STPLRGL
+842 SEPPHGL

-867 VPLLAAA
+867 VPLIAAA
-874 LAAAVNRS
+874 IAAAVNRS

>member
-20 WRTLAAVLL
+20 WRTLAAVMLI
-29 VALPVALVVG
+29 ALPVALVIG

-58 RTLGVSAERPDITNS
+58 RTLQISAEHPEIS
-73 DVPRL
+73 YEDVPGL
-78 AAQVLPE
+78 AADVLPG
-85 GLSVSPITY
+85 GLSVSP
-94 VSNTALIHAGKS
+94 VTAFSSTSLIHNGKS
-106 TNSYL
+106 ASSWVD
-111 IQFDAENPPE
+111 QFDAENPPE
-121 GAREAVDKF
+121 PAQEAVDKF

-138 LSRFTAHKIDASV
+138 LSRSTAHKLDASV
-151 GDVITVSGSGIEGE
+151 GDVITVRTSALSGD

-170 ASIAPEH
+170 AAIAPENY
-177 HDFVTSPTLNEKAD
+177 DFVTSPTLNDALSD
-191 ELAYTSDLLWAI
+191 PSFQINTSWVI
-203 VGDTPLTKEDAD
+203 VGDTTLTKEDAD

-236 FEPDSIGGTLS
+236 SESDSFGGILS
-247 DVLFVLFFVGLYAIA
+247 SILFVLFFFGLYAIA

-289 SQGALPRHIML
+289 SQGALPRHIMF

-313 ATIGVVVGLTA
+313 ATIGVIVGLTV

-331 RYPDFAAHPPFL
+331 RYPDFAARPPFL

-404 SFTPWGQYIPTVLA
+404 SFSPWGGYIPTVLA

-440 RRGPLALRLA
+440 HRGPLALRLA

-468 VSVAFVASLFGV
+468 VSVAFVSSLFGV
-480 GIMTDSAKTTAE
+480 GIMTDSAKSAAE
-492 GKLVMPPTS
+492 EKLVMPPTS
-501 ALIEETTLFEQPTQ
+501 ALIEETTFDQPAQ

-520 ERAAVEAILQT
+520 ERAAIEAIQQT
-531 TTARTYPFY
+531 TTARSYPFY

-550 LSENGTFYELTTE
+550 LPEDDTFYELTTE
-563 FDYQCEQVDL
+563 FDYQCEQVDF
-573 SKPVEKAVFVDK
+573 SKPVERAVFVDN
-585 QGRRTDESEEARQEC
+585 QGRRTDDSEEARQEC

-657 VGDKTHG
+657 VGNNTRG
-664 TVTVKSYNRIDS
+664 TVTVKTYNRIDS
-676 QEPSGAQDADL
+676 PEPSGTQEADL
-687 PVVEALPTAA
+687 PIVEALPTAA

-714 PFYVGQALVFDESPS
+714 PFYVGQALAFDEPPS

-743 SQSQYSLSFAVPTP
+743 SQSQYSLSFAVSTP
-757 ENFRYYLGF
+757 ESFRYYLGL
-766 GMGIVCLIVL
+766 GMGIICLIVL
-776 ALIIANAASSMRQE
+776 TLIIANAASSMRQE

-797 GAHPSLMSKVAA
+797 GAHPSLMAKVAA
-809 WQTWMLATA
+809 WQTWMLATV
-818 SMLFGVVAG
+818 SMLFGVIAG
-827 HLGIYFFADSSGYIF
+827 HLGTYFFADSSGFVF
-842 STPLRGL
+842 STPPYGL

-854 FTPDWWQFLAVLV
+854 FTPDWWQFLAVLI

-882 DKTAPLTAR
+882 DKTGPLTAR

>member
-20 WRTLAAVLL
+20 WRTLAAVMLI
-29 VALPVALVVG
+29 ALPVALVIG

-58 RTLGVSAERPDITNS
+58 RTLQISAEHPEIS
-73 DVPRL
+73 YEDVPGL
-78 AAQVLPE
+78 VADVLPG
-85 GLSVSPITY
+85 GLSVSP
-94 VSNTALIHAGKS
+94 VTAFSSTSLIHNGKS
-106 TNSYL
+106 ASSWVD
-111 IQFDAENPPE
+111 QFDAENPPE
-121 GAREAVDKF
+121 PAQEAVDKF

-138 LSRFTAHKIDASV
+138 LSRSTAHKLDASV
-151 GDVITVSGSGIEGE
+151 GDVITVRTSALSGD

-170 ASIAPEH
+170 AAIAPENY
-177 HDFVTSPTLNEKAD
+177 DFVTSPTLNDALSD
-191 ELAYTSDLLWAI
+191 PSFQINTSWVI
-203 VGDTPLTKEDAD
+203 VGDTTLTKEDAD

-236 FEPDSIGGTLS
+236 SESDSFGGILS
-247 DVLFVLFFVGLYAIA
+247 SILFVLFFFGLYAIA

-289 SQGALPRHIML
+289 SQGALPRHIMF

-313 ATIGVVVGLTA
+313 ATIGVIVGLTV

-331 RYPDFAAHPPFL
+331 RYPDFAARPPFL

-404 SFTPWGQYIPTVLA
+404 SFSPWGGYIPTVLA

-440 RRGPLALRLA
+440 HRGPLALRLA

-468 VSVAFVASLFGV
+468 VSVAFVSSLFGV
-480 GIMTDSAKTTAE
+480 GIMTDSAKSAAE
-492 GKLVMPPTS
+492 EKLVMPPTS
-501 ALIEETTLFEQPTQ
+501 ALIEETTFDQPAQ

-520 ERAAVEAILQT
+520 ERAAIEAIQQT
-531 TTARTYPFY
+531 TTARSYPFY

-550 LSENGTFYELTTE
+550 LPEDDTFYELTTE
-563 FDYQCEQVDL
+563 FDYQCEQVDF
-573 SKPVEKAVFVDK
+573 SKPVERAVFVDN
-585 QGRRTDESEEARQEC
+585 QGRRTDDSEEARQEC

-657 VGDKTHG
+657 VGNNTRG
-664 TVTVKSYNRIDS
+664 TVTVKTYNRIDS
-676 QEPSGAQDADL
+676 PEPSGTQEADL
-687 PVVEALPTAA
+687 PIVEALPTAA

-708 EKLNME
+708 EKLSME
-714 PFYVGQALVFDESPS
+714 PFYVGQALAFDEPPS

-743 SQSQYSLSFAVPTP
+743 SQSQYSLSFAVSTP
-757 ENFRYYLGF
+757 ESFRYYLGL
-766 GMGIVCLIVL
+766 GMGIICLIVL
-776 ALIIANAASSMRQE
+776 TLIIANAASSMRQE

-797 GAHPSLMSKVAA
+797 GAHPSLMAKVAA
-809 WQTWMLATA
+809 WQTWMLATV
-818 SMLFGVVAG
+818 SMLFGVIAG
-827 HLGIYFFADSSGYIF
+827 HLGTYFFADSSGFVF
-842 STPLRGL
+842 STPPYGL

-854 FTPDWWQFLAVLV
+854 FTPDWWQFLAVLI

-882 DKTAPLTAR
+882 DKTGPLTAR

>member
-15 LKLHP
+15 LWRHP
-20 WRTLAAVLL
+20 WRTLAAVMLI
-29 VALPVALVVG
+29 ALPVAIVVG
-39 MALFDN
+39 IALFDN
-45 SSGRLSAALSSPE
+45 SSGRLSAALSSPDRSLQVSGE
-58 RTLGVSAERPDITNS
+58 RQDIANE

-85 GLSVSPITY
+85 GLSVSPVTTF
-94 VSNTALIHAGKS
+94 SSTSLIHNGKS
-106 TNSYL
+106 TNSWAY
-111 IQFDAENPPE
+111 QFDAENPPE
-121 GAREAVDKF
+121 PAQEAVDKF

-138 LSRFTAHKIDASV
+138 LSRSTAHKIDASV
-151 GDVITVSGSGIEGE
+151 GDVITVRTNALSGD
-165 HQVTV
+165 HQATV
-170 ASIAPEH
+170 AAIAPENF
-177 HDFVTSPTLNEKAD
+177 DFVTSPTFNDALSD
-191 ELAYTSDLLWAI
+191 PSFQIHTSWVI
-203 VGDTPLTKEDAD
+203 VGDTTLTKEDAD

-236 FEPDSIGGTLS
+236 SESDSFGGILS
-247 DVLFVLFFVGLYAIA
+247 SILFVLFFFGLYAIA

-289 SQGALPRHIML
+289 SQGALPRHIMF

-313 ATIGVVVGLTA
+313 ATIGVVVGLAA

-331 RYPDFAAHPPFL
+331 RYPDFAVRPPFL
-343 AIGLAWLVAVAGCV
+343 AIALAWFVAVAGCV

-372 STAIQGAA
+372 SAAIQGAA
-380 PDRLLRFRRW
+380 PDRLLRFRKW

-468 VSVAFVASLFGV
+468 VSISFTASLFGV
-480 GIMTDSAKTTAE
+480 GVMTDSAKSVAE
-492 GKLVMPPTS
+492 QELVMPETT
-501 ALIEETTLFEQPTQ
+501 ALIEETTFDQPTQ

-520 ERAAVEAILQT
+520 ERAAVEAIQQAT
-531 TTARTYPFY
+531 GVHTHSFY

-550 LSENGTFYELTTE
+550 LPDDGEFYELSTE

-573 SKPVEKAVFVDK
+573 SKPVERAVFVDSL
-585 QGRRTDESEEARQEC
+585 GRRTDESEEARQEC
-600 AHELMTSFPYNPL
+600 AHELMTTFPYSPL

-618 MVQTDS
+618 MIQADS
-624 SQLELWQFD
+624 SQLELWHFD

-657 VGDKTHG
+657 VGDKTLG
-664 TVTVKSYNRIDS
+664 TVTVKTYNRVDS
-676 QEPSGAQDADL
+676 QEPSGTHNADL
-687 PVVEALPTAA
+687 PVVEALPTVD

-708 EKLNME
+708 QELKMK
-714 PFYVGQALVFDESPS
+714 PFYVGQALAFDEAPS
-729 ESEREEL
+729 ESEREKL
-736 RDLTASA
+736 RDITASA
-743 SQSQYSLSFAVPTP
+743 SQSRYSLEFGVSSP
-757 ENFRYYLGF
+757 ESFRYYLGL
-766 GMGIVCLIVL
+766 GMGIICLIVL
-776 ALIIANAASSMRQE
+776 ALIIANAASSMRHE

-809 WQTWMLATA
+809 WQTWIVATA
-818 SMLFGVVAG
+818 SMLFGVIAG
-827 HLGIYFFADSSGYIF
+827 HLGTFLFTDRSAFTF
-842 STPLRGL
+842 SEPPHGL

-867 VPLLAAA
+867 VPLMATAI
-874 LAAAVNRS
+874 AAAVNHS

>member
-20 WRTLAAVLL
+20 WRTLAAVMLI
-29 VALPVALVVG
+29 ALPVALVIG
-39 MALFDN
+39 IALFDN

-58 RTLGVSAERPDITNS
+58 RTVQVSAEREDIS
-73 DVPRL
+73 YEDVPKL

-85 GLSVSPITY
+85 GLSVSP
-94 VSNTALIHAGKS
+94 VTAFSSTSLIHNGKS
-106 TNSYL
+106 TSSWVD
-111 IQFDAENPPE
+111 QFDAENPPE
-121 GAREAVDKF
+121 PAQEAVDKF

-138 LSRFTAHKIDASV
+138 LSRSTAHKLDASV
-151 GDVITVSGSGIEGE
+151 GDVITVRTNTLSGD
-165 HQVTV
+165 HRATV
-170 ASIAPEH
+170 AAIAPEH
-177 HDFVTSPTLNEKAD
+177 YDFVTSPTLNDALSD
-191 ELAYTSDLLWAI
+191 PSSQIRTSWVI
-203 VGDTPLTKEDAD
+203 VGDTTLTKEDAD

-227 ELRDTDRPD
+227 ELRDTYQPD
-236 FEPDSIGGTLS
+236 TEPDSFGGVLS
-247 DVLFVLFFVGLYAIA
+247 SVLFILFFFGLYGIA

-289 SQGALPRHIML
+289 SQGALPRHIMF

-313 ATIGVVVGLTA
+313 ATIGVVVGLTV
-324 SWVWWTA
+324 SWVWWSA
-331 RYPDFAAHPPFL
+331 RYPDFAARPPFL

-404 SFTPWGQYIPTVLA
+404 SFSPWGGYIPTVLA

-440 RRGPLALRLA
+440 HRGPLALRLA

-480 GIMTDSAKTTAE
+480 GIMTESAKTTAE
-492 GKLVMPPTS
+492 EKLVMPPTT
-501 ALIEETTLFEQPTQ
+501 ALIEETTFEQPTQ

-520 ERAAVEAILQT
+520 ERAATEAILQT
-531 TTARTYPFY
+531 TTAHTYPFY
-540 AFPSWTTSFS
+540 VFPSWTTSFS
-550 LSENGTFYELTTE
+550 LPEEGTFYELTTE
-563 FDYQCEQVDL
+563 FDYQCEQVDF
-573 SKPVEKAVFVDK
+573 SKPVERAVFVDN
-585 QGRRTDESEEARQEC
+585 QGRRTDDSEEARQEC

-657 VGDKTHG
+657 VGDNTHG
-664 TVTVKSYNRIDS
+664 TVSVKSYSHIDS
-676 QEPSGAQDADL
+676 QEPSGTQDADL
-687 PVVEALPTAA
+687 PVVEALPTAD

-714 PFYVGQALVFDESPS
+714 PFYVGQALAFDEPPS

-743 SQSQYSLSFAVPTP
+743 SQSQYSLSFAVSTP
-757 ENFRYYLGF
+757 ENFRYYLGL

-797 GAHPSLMSKVAA
+797 GAHPSLMAKVAA
-809 WQTWMLATA
+809 WQTWILATV
-818 SMLFGVVAG
+818 SMLFGVIAG
-827 HLGIYFFADSSGYIF
+827 HLGTYFFADSSGYVF
-842 STPLRGL
+842 STPSYGL

-874 LAAAVNRS
+874 LAAAINRS

>member
-20 WRTLAAVLL
+20 WRTLAAVMLI
-29 VALPVALVVG
+29 ALPVALVIG
-39 MALFDN
+39 IALFDN
-45 SSGRLSAALSSPE
+45 SFGRLSAALSSPE
-58 RTLGVSAERPDITNS
+58 RTLQVHVGNQDITYEE
-73 DVPRL
+73 VPKA

-85 GLSVSPITY
+85 GLSVSP
-94 VSNTALIHAGKS
+94 VSTFANSSLIHNGKS
-106 TNSYL
+106 TNSWMD
-111 IQFDAENPPE
+111 QFDAENPPE
-121 GAREAVDKF
+121 PAQEAVDKF

-138 LSRFTAHKIDASV
+138 LSRSTARKIDASV
-151 GDVITVSGSGIEGE
+151 GDVITVRTNALSGDR
-165 HQVTV
+165 QATV
-170 ASIAPEH
+170 AAIAPENY
-177 HDFVTSPTLNEKAD
+177 DFVTSPTLNDALSD
-191 ELAYTSDLLWAI
+191 PSFQIRTSWVI
-203 VGDTPLTKEDAD
+203 VGDTPLTKEDAN
-215 RAREAGLEIWAP
+215 RASEAGLEIWAP

-236 FEPDSIGGTLS
+236 SESDSFGGILS
-247 DVLFVLFFVGLYAIA
+247 SILFVLFFFGLYAIA

-289 SQGALPRHIML
+289 SQGALPRHIMF

-313 ATIGVVVGLTA
+313 ATIGVVVGLSA
-324 SWVWWTA
+324 SWMWWTA
-331 RYPDFAAHPPFL
+331 RYPDFAARPPLL

-380 PDRLLRFRRW
+380 PDRLLRFRKW

-468 VSVAFVASLFGV
+468 VSVSFTASLFGV
-480 GIMTDSAKTTAE
+480 GVMTDSAKSVAE
-492 GKLVMPPTS
+492 QKLVMPETT
-501 ALIEETTLFEQPTQ
+501 ALIEETTFDRPTQ

-520 ERAAVEAILQT
+520 ERAAVEAIQQAT
-531 TTARTYPFY
+531 GVHTHSFY
-540 AFPSWTTSFS
+540 AFPSWTTSFN
-550 LSENGTFYELTTE
+550 LPDDGEFYELSTE

-573 SKPVEKAVFVDK
+573 SKPVERAVFVDS

-600 AHELMTSFPYNPL
+600 AHELMTTFPYSPL
-613 IYQSR
+613 IYQGR
-618 MVQTDS
+618 MIQADS

-657 VGDKTHG
+657 VGDKTLG
-664 TVTVKSYNRIDS
+664 TVTVKTYNRVDS
-676 QEPSGAQDADL
+676 QEPSGTHNADL
-687 PVVEALPTAA
+687 PVVEALPTVD

-708 EKLNME
+708 QELKMK
-714 PFYVGQALVFDESPS
+714 PFYVGQALAFAEAPS
-729 ESEREEL
+729 ESEREKL
-736 RDLTASA
+736 RDITASA
-743 SQSQYSLSFAVPTP
+743 SQSRYSLEFGVSSP
-757 ENFRYYLGF
+757 ESFRYYLGL

-776 ALIIANAASSMRQE
+776 ALIIANAANSMRHE

-809 WQTWMLATA
+809 WQTWIVATA
-818 SMLFGVVAG
+818 SMLFGVIAG
-827 HLGIYFFADSSGYIF
+827 HLGTFLFTDRSAFTF
-842 STPLRGL
+842 SEPPHGL

-867 VPLLAAA
+867 VPLIAAA
-874 LAAAVNRS
+874 IAAAVNRS

>member
-20 WRTLAAVLL
+20 WRTLAAVMLI
-29 VALPVALVVG
+29 ALPVALVIG
-39 MALFDN
+39 IALFDN
-45 SSGRLSAALSSPE
+45 SSGRLSAALSSPDRSLQVSNE
-58 RTLGVSAERPDITNS
+58 RQDIANE

-78 AAQVLPE
+78 AAQVLPK
-85 GLSVSPITY
+85 GLSVSPVTTF
-94 VSNTALIHAGKS
+94 SSTSLIHNGKS
-106 TNSYL
+106 TNSWVD
-111 IQFDAENPPE
+111 QFDTENPPE
-121 GAREAVDKF
+121 PAQEAVDKF

-138 LSRFTAHKIDASV
+138 LSRSTARKIDASV
-151 GDVITVSGSGIEGE
+151 GDVITVRTNALSGDR
-165 HQVTV
+165 QATV
-170 ASIAPEH
+170 AAIAPENY
-177 HDFVTSPTLNEKAD
+177 DFVTSPTLNDAHGD
-191 ELAYTSDLLWAI
+191 PSFQIRTSWVI

-215 RAREAGLEIWAP
+215 RAHEAGLEIWAP

-236 FEPDSIGGTLS
+236 SESDSFGGILS
-247 DVLFVLFFVGLYAIA
+247 SILFVLFFFGLYAIA

-289 SQGALPRHIML
+289 SQGALPRHIMF

-313 ATIGVVVGLTA
+313 ATIGVIVGLTV

-331 RYPDFAAHPPFL
+331 RYPDFAARLPFL
-343 AIGLAWLVAVAGCV
+343 AIALAWLVAVAGCV

-372 STAIQGAA
+372 SAAIQGAA
-380 PDRLLRFRRW
+380 PDRLLRFRKW

-404 SFTPWGQYIPTVLA
+404 SFTPWGEYIPTVLA

-468 VSVAFVASLFGV
+468 VSVSFTASLFGV
-480 GIMTDSAKTTAE
+480 GVMTDSAKSVAE
-492 GKLVMPPTS
+492 EALVMPETT
-501 ALIEETTLFEQPTQ
+501 ALIEETTFDQPTQ

-520 ERAAVEAILQT
+520 ERAAVEAIQQAT
-531 TTARTYPFY
+531 GARTHSFY

-550 LSENGTFYELTTE
+550 LPDDGEFYELSTE

-573 SKPVEKAVFVDK
+573 SKPVERAVFVDN

-600 AHELMTSFPYNPL
+600 AHELMTTFPYSPL

-618 MVQTDS
+618 MIQADS

-640 AAQTLDAGGI
+640 AAQTLEAGGI

-664 TVTVKSYNRIDS
+664 TVTVKTYNRVDS
-676 QEPSGAQDADL
+676 QEPSGAHNADL
-687 PVVEALPTAA
+687 PVVEALPTVD

-708 EKLNME
+708 QKLNMK
-714 PFYVGQALVFDESPS
+714 PFYVGQALALDEAPS
-729 ESEREEL
+729 EAEREEL

-743 SQSQYSLSFAVPTP
+743 SQSRYSLEFGVSSP
-757 ENFRYYLGF
+757 ESFRYYLGL
-766 GMGIVCLIVL
+766 GMGIICLIVL
-776 ALIIANAASSMRQE
+776 ALIIANAANTMRHE

-809 WQTWMLATA
+809 WQTWIVATA
-818 SMLFGVVAG
+818 SMLFGVIAG
-827 HLGIYFFADSSGYIF
+827 HLGTFLFTDRSAFTF
-842 STPLRGL
+842 SEPPHGL

-867 VPLLAAA
+867 VPLIAAA
-874 LAAAVNRS
+874 IAAAVNRS

>member
-20 WRTLAAVLL
+20 WRTLAAVMLI
-29 VALPVALVVG
+29 ALPVALVIG
-39 MALFDN
+39 IALFDN
-45 SSGRLSAALSSPE
+45 SSGRLSAALSSPDRSLQVSNE
-58 RTLGVSAERPDITNS
+58 RQDIANE

-85 GLSVSPITY
+85 GLSVSPVTTFD
-94 VSNTALIHAGKS
+94 NTSLIHAGKS
-106 TNSYL
+106 TSSWL
-111 IQFDAENPPE
+111 SQFDAENPPE
-121 GAREAVDKF
+121 LAREAVDKF
-130 NLGPNQAV
+130 DLGPNQAV
-138 LSRFTAHKIDASV
+138 LSRTSAHKIDASV
-151 GDVITVSGSGIEGE
+151 GDVITVRNSAFKGE
-165 HQVTV
+165 HQATV
-170 ASIAPEH
+170 AAIAPEH
-177 HDFVTSPTLNEKAD
+177 YDFVTSPTLDDASIDPAD
-191 ELAYTSDLLWAI
+191 TSRTNWLI
-203 VGDTPLTKEDAD
+203 VGDAPLTKDVAE
-215 RAREAGLEIWAP
+215 RAHEAGLEISAP
-227 ELRDTDRPD
+227 ELRETHKSDQA
-236 FEPDSIGGTLS
+236 PDSFGGIMGS
-247 DVLFVLFFVGLYAIA
+247 ILFVLFFFGLYAIA

-289 SQGALPRHIML
+289 SQGALPRHIMF
-300 AVMAYGLLMGLIG
+300 AVMTYGLLMGLIG
-313 ATIGVVVGLTA
+313 ATIGVVVGLSA
-324 SWVWWTA
+324 SWMWWTA
-331 RYPDFAAHPPFL
+331 RYPDFAAHPPLL
-343 AIGLAWLVAVAGCV
+343 AITLAWLVAVAGCV

-380 PDRLLRFRRW
+380 PDRLLRFRKW
-390 MAIGPAFLLLLVLF
+390 MAIGPVFLLLLVLF
-404 SFTPWGQYIPTVLA
+404 SFSSWGTGIPTIIA
-418 LFGVIAVAA
+418 LFGVISVAA

-435 CSLLS
+435 CSQLS

-468 VSVAFVASLFGV
+468 VSVSFTASLFGV
-480 GIMTDSAKTTAE
+480 GVMTDSAKSVAE
-492 GKLVMPPTS
+492 EALVMPETT
-501 ALIEETTLFEQPTQ
+501 ALIEETTFDQPTQ
-515 VSTPE
+515 TSTPE
-520 ERAAVEAILQT
+520 ERAAVKAIQQAT
-531 TTARTYPFY
+531 GARTHSFY

-550 LSENGTFYELTTE
+550 LPDDSEFYELSTE

-573 SKPVEKAVFVDK
+573 RKPVERAVFVDN

-600 AHELMTSFPYNPL
+600 AHELMTTFPYSPL

-618 MVQTDS
+618 MIQADS

-640 AAQTLDAGGI
+640 AAQTLEAGGI

-664 TVTVKSYNRIDS
+664 TVTIKTYNLVDS
-676 QEPSGAQDADL
+676 QEPSGTRNADL
-687 PVVEALPTAA
+687 PVVEALPTVD

-708 EKLNME
+708 QKLKLK
-714 PFYVGQALVFDESPS
+714 PFYVGQALALDEAPS

-743 SQSQYSLSFAVPTP
+743 SQSRYSLEFGVSSP
-757 ENFRYYLGF
+757 ESFRYYLGL
-766 GMGIVCLIVL
+766 GMGIICLIVL
-776 ALIIANAASSMRQE
+776 ALIIANAANTMRHE

-809 WQTWMLATA
+809 WQTWIVATA
-818 SMLFGVVAG
+818 SMLFGVIAG
-827 HLGIYFFADSSGYIF
+827 HLGTFLFTDRSAFTF
-842 STPLRGL
+842 SEPPHGL

-867 VPLLAAA
+867 VPLIAAA
-874 LAAAVNRS
+874 IAAAVNRS

>member
-20 WRTLAAVLL
+20 WRTLAAVMLI
-29 VALPVALVVG
+29 ALPVALVIG

-58 RTLGVSAERPDITNS
+58 RTVQVSAEREDIS
-73 DVPRL
+73 YEDVPKL

-85 GLSVSPITY
+85 GLSVSP
-94 VSNTALIHAGKS
+94 VTAFSSTSLIHNGKS
-106 TNSYL
+106 TNSWVY
-111 IQFDAENPPE
+111 QFDTENPPE
-121 GAREAVDKF
+121 PAQEAVDKF

-138 LSRFTAHKIDASV
+138 LSRSTAHKIDASV
-151 GDVITVSGSGIEGE
+151 GDVITVRTNALSGD
-165 HQVTV
+165 HQATV
-170 ASIAPEH
+170 AAIAPENY
-177 HDFVTSPTLNEKAD
+177 DFFTSPTLNDALSD
-191 ELAYTSDLLWAI
+191 PSFQIHTSWVI

-227 ELRDTDRPD
+227 ELRDTYQPD
-236 FEPDSIGGTLS
+236 TEPDSFGGVLS
-247 DVLFVLFFVGLYAIA
+247 SVLFILFFFGLYGIA

-289 SQGALPRHIML
+289 SQGALPRHIMF

-313 ATIGVVVGLTA
+313 ATIGVVVGLTV
-324 SWVWWTA
+324 SWVWWSA
-331 RYPDFAAHPPFL
+331 RYPDFAARPPFL

-404 SFTPWGQYIPTVLA
+404 SFSPWGGYIPTVLA

-440 RRGPLALRLA
+440 HRGPLALRLA

-480 GIMTDSAKTTAE
+480 GAMTDSAKSVAE
-492 GKLVMPPTS
+492 QKLVMPETT
-501 ALIEETTLFEQPTQ
+501 ALIEETTFDQPTQ

-520 ERAAVEAILQT
+520 ERAAVEAIQQAT
-531 TTARTYPFY
+531 GVRTHSFY

-550 LSENGTFYELTTE
+550 LPDDGEFYELSTE

-573 SKPVEKAVFVDK
+573 SKPVERAVFVDS

-600 AHELMTSFPYNPL
+600 AHELMTTFPYSPL
-613 IYQSR
+613 IYQGR
-618 MVQTDS
+618 MIQADS

-657 VGDKTHG
+657 VGDSTRG
-664 TVTVKSYNRIDS
+664 TVTVKTYSRVDS
-676 QEPSGAQDADL
+676 QEPSGTHNADL
-687 PVVEALPTAA
+687 PVVEALPTVD

-708 EKLNME
+708 QELKMK
-714 PFYVGQALVFDESPS
+714 PFYVGQALAFDEAPS
-729 ESEREEL
+729 ESEREKL
-736 RDLTASA
+736 RDITASA
-743 SQSQYSLSFAVPTP
+743 SQSRYSLEFGVSSS
-757 ENFRYYLGF
+757 ESFRYYLGL
-766 GMGIVCLIVL
+766 GMGIICLIVL
-776 ALIIANAASSMRQE
+776 ALIIANAASSMRHE

-809 WQTWMLATA
+809 WQTWIVATA
-818 SMLFGVVAG
+818 SMLFGVIAG
-827 HLGIYFFADSSGYIF
+827 HLGTFLFTDRSAFTF
-842 STPLRGL
+842 SEPPHGL

-867 VPLLAAA
+867 VPLIAAA
-874 LAAAVNRS
+874 IAAAVNRS

>member
-20 WRTLAAVLL
+20 WRTLAAVMLI
-29 VALPVALVVG
+29 ALPVALVVG

-58 RTLGVSAERPDITNS
+58 RTVQVSAEREDIS
-73 DVPRL
+73 YEDVPKL

-85 GLSVSPITY
+85 GLSVSP
-94 VSNTALIHAGKS
+94 VTAFSSTSLIHNGKS
-106 TNSYL
+106 TSSWVD
-111 IQFDAENPPE
+111 QFDAENPPE
-121 GAREAVDKF
+121 PAQEAVDKF

-138 LSRFTAHKIDASV
+138 LSRSTARKIDASI
-151 GDVITVSGSGIEGE
+151 GDVITVRTNALSGD
-165 HQVTV
+165 HRATV
-170 ASIAPEH
+170 AAIAPEH
-177 HDFVTSPTLNEKAD
+177 YDFVTSPTLNDALSD
-191 ELAYTSDLLWAI
+191 PSFQIHTSWVI

-227 ELRDTDRPD
+227 ELRDTYQPD
-236 FEPDSIGGTLS
+236 TEPDSFGGVLS
-247 DVLFVLFFVGLYAIA
+247 SVLFILFFFGLYGIA

-270 APVFTLAT
+270 SPVFTLAT

-289 SQGALPRHIML
+289 SQGALPRHIMF

-313 ATIGVVVGLTA
+313 ATIGVVVGLTV
-324 SWVWWTA
+324 SWVWWSA

-343 AIGLAWLVAVAGCV
+343 AIALAWLVAVAGCV

-404 SFTPWGQYIPTVLA
+404 SFSPWGGYIPTVLA

-440 RRGPLALRLA
+440 HRGPLALRLA

-480 GIMTDSAKTTAE
+480 GIMTESAKTTAE
-492 GKLVMPPTS
+492 EKLVMPPTT
-501 ALIEETTLFEQPTQ
+501 ALIEEATFEQPTQ

-520 ERAAVEAILQT
+520 ERAATEAILQT

-540 AFPSWTTSFS
+540 VFPSWTTSFS
-550 LSENGTFYELTTE
+550 LPEEGTFYELTTE
-563 FDYQCEQVDL
+563 FDYQCEQVDF
-573 SKPVEKAVFVDK
+573 SKPVERAVFVDN
-585 QGRRTDESEEARQEC
+585 QGRRTDDSEEARQEC
-600 AHELMTSFPYNPL
+600 AHELMTSVPYNPL

-657 VGDKTHG
+657 VGDSTRG
-664 TVTVKSYNRIDS
+664 TVTVKTYNHIDS
-676 QEPSGAQDADL
+676 QEPSGTQDADL
-687 PVVEALPTAA
+687 PVVEALPTAD

-714 PFYVGQALVFDESPS
+714 PFYVGQALAFDEPPS

-743 SQSQYSLSFAVPTP
+743 SQSQYSLSFAVSTP
-757 ENFRYYLGF
+757 ENFRYYLGL

-827 HLGIYFFADSSGYIF
+827 HLGTYFFADSSGYVF
-842 STPLRGL
+842 STPPYGL

-874 LAAAVNRS
+874 LAAAINRS